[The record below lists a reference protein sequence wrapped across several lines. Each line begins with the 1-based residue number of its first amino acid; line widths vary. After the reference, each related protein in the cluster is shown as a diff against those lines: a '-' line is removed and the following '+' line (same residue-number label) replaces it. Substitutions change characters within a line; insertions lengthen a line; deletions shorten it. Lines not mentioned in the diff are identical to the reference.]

1 MASQMVSMS
10 LKKIQLEMLH
20 GVELE
25 GMIIREEEK
34 SEFAEE
40 LSERLEVICYMDTPL
55 KSKRKLS

>member
-1 MASQMVSMS
+1 MKH
-10 LKKIQLEMLH
+10 LLEMLH